1 MNSSSRR
8 DINSR
13 MVNLGKRQQEF
24 REIMDMIANLF
35 LRAKHWHIFLL
46 LVGVG
51 FIGDVALVA
60 GSMSAPAQSPE
71 NSLKI
76 GLPFEIVT
84 RLFMFCF
91 LGWFWSMGSFL
102 SSVVQPSLRL
112 KMGFFRF
119 ALVYPGL

>member
-1 MNSSSRR
+1 
-8 DINSR
+8 
-13 MVNLGKRQQEF
+13 
-24 REIMDMIANLF
+24 MDMIASLF
-35 LRAKHWHIFLL
+35 LRAKHWQMFLL
-46 LVGVG
+46 FAGVG
-51 FIGDVALVA
+51 FVGDVVALA
-60 GSMSAPAQSPE
+60 SSISATAQSPE

>member
-71 NSLKI
+71 DFGKL
-76 GLPFEIVT
+76 GL
-84 RLFMFCF
+84 
-91 LGWFWSMGSFL
+91 SFGNCDGAIHVLL
-102 SSVVQPSLRL
+102 SWMV
-112 KMGFFRF
+112 
-119 ALVYPGL
+119 LVDGVIS